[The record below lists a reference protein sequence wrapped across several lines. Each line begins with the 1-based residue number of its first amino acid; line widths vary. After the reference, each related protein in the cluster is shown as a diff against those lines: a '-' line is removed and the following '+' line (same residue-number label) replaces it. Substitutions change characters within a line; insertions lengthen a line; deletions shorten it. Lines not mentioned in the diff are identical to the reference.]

1 MSLEHELAA
10 LAPSIDWP
18 DAPDVASSVASRIGG
33 EAAPARR
40 RAPRRRLALVL
51 AVVLAAVLA
60 VLAVPP
66 ARTAVFD
73 WLGIGGAQI
82 VRVDELPALEPT
94 TGLEVF
100 GAITSLDDA
109 RARAGFALEPP
120 PDDEPAPDEIRV
132 ASGARVSY
140 VWREGERIRLL
151 ISQFPG
157 SAGDPGLLKKLAAGR
172 TRIEELDVDG
182 DRAVWL
188 EGGPHVVYVLGPDGS
203 IRQDQGWLA
212 GNTLLVDRD
221 GVTVRIE
228 GDLARDDAVE
238 LVRAM
243 RD

>member
-1 MSLEHELAA
+1 MSLEHELTA
-10 LAPSIDWP
+10 LAPSLDWP
-18 DAPDVASSVASRIGG
+18 EAPDVASAVASRI

-51 AVVLAAVLA
+51 AVVLAALLA

-82 VRVDELPALEPT
+82 VRVDELPALEPA
-94 TGLEVF
+94 TGVEVF
-100 GAITSLDDA
+100 GAITSLDEA
-109 RARAGFALEPP
+109 RARAGFALAPP

-188 EGGPHVVYVLGPDGS
+188 EGGPHLVYVLGPDGS
-203 IRQDQGWLA
+203 IRRDQGWLA

-221 GVTVRIE
+221 GVTVRVE